1 MTTMASGS
9 PQQRRSGRNPTERPT
24 DQGRQEHCGIGD
36 EELMTSDHKVNIL
49 LVDDQPAKLLSYETI
64 LSGLG
69 ENLIKA
75 ASAREALEHLLKQD
89 IAVILVD
96 VCMPELDGF
105 QLAAMIREHPRFQRT
120 AIIFIS
126 AIHLADVDRLRAYEM
141 GAVDYVPVP
150 VIPEVL
156 RAKVRIFSELYR
168 KTRQLEQLNHE
179 LERRVAERTAELQ
192 ASSARLV
199 QSEQRRSLALAA
211 GQMGS
216 WEWDPVNG
224 RFTWDDG
231 QYRIFGVDPGCFDV
245 TVENVRKLIHPDDWK
260 HLQNAIKPAAP
271 STPSFQSEFRVC
283 RPNGEM
289 RWCIGTAVASV
300 DATDHV
306 VRISGVTVD
315 ITERKEAEER
325 QALLAREVD
334 HRARNALALVQSIV
348 RLTRADTVK
357 SYITAIDGRIAALS
371 RAHTL
376 LAQSRWQGA
385 DLARLADEEFA
396 AYHTGDAQKITATGP
411 DVSIE
416 PRTAQTLALALHEL
430 ATNAAKY
437 GALSV
442 LSGRVQLTWELQPD
456 SLVLRWVESG
466 GPPATPPASPGFGI
480 RVISAS
486 VERQLEGE
494 VRFEWHPEGLQC
506 SLAVPRGENIE
517 PMVRHAGAHRLVAED
532 KTTLPIKLDAGNRVL
547 LVEDEILV
555 AMMMR
560 DVLTE
565 LGFSVV
571 GPFSRLSQA
580 MVAAV
585 HDDIDAGIIDIN
597 LGGEF
602 VYPVA
607 EVLVARR
614 IPFVFVTGYGVES
627 VDGRFGSVPVIKKPL
642 QRQVLE
648 KFFIA
653 AGCEGPAA
661 LRNRKFGNRED
672 LRHTVAHSS
681 G

>member
-1 MTTMASGS
+1 MMQPSVQETATTV
-9 PQQRRSGRNPTERPT
+9 RRRKKS
-24 DQGRQEHCGIGD
+24 
-36 EELMTSDHKVNIL
+36 MTSDDKVNIL

-75 ASAREALEHLLKQD
+75 TSAREALEQLLRHD

-105 QLAAMIREHPRFQRT
+105 QLAAMIREHPRFQKT

-126 AIHLADVDRLRAYEM
+126 AIHITDVDRLRAYEM

-168 KTRQLEQLNHE
+168 KTRQLEQLNAE
-179 LERRVAERTAELQ
+179 LERRVAERTAQLE
-192 ASSARLV
+192 ASSQRLV

-216 WEWDPVNG
+216 WEWDPLHG

-231 QYRIFGVDPGCFDV
+231 QYRIFGVDPQRFELSVD
-245 TVENVRKLIHPDDWK
+245 NVRSLIHPDDWK
-260 HLQNAIKPAAP
+260 HMQSAIKPAAP
-271 STPSFQSEFRVC
+271 NTPSFQSEFRVC

-306 VRISGVTVD
+306 VRISGVTID
-315 ITERKEAEER
+315 ITERKQAEEH
-325 QALLAREVD
+325 QELLAREVD
-334 HRARNALALVQSIV
+334 HRARNALALVNSIV
-348 RLTRADTVK
+348 RLTRADGIK
-357 SYITAIDGRIAALS
+357 SYIAAIDGRIGALA

-385 DLARLADEEFA
+385 DLARLVEEELA
-396 AYHTGDAQKITATGP
+396 PYRTGDAQKITATGP
-411 DVSIE
+411 DVSLE

-430 ATNAAKY
+430 STNAAKY
-437 GALSV
+437 GALSII
-442 LSGRVQLTWELQPD
+442 SGRVQVTWDLRSD
-456 SLVLRWVESG
+456 SLVLRWIESG
-466 GPPATPPASPGFGI
+466 GPPVAPPASAGFGI

-494 VRFEWHPEGLQC
+494 AEFAWDAHGLHC
-506 SLAVPRGENIE
+506 SLTVPRTDKIE
-517 PMVRHAGAHRLVAED
+517 PMARVAGAVRLLSNEKPA
-532 KTTLPIKLDAGNRVL
+532 LPIRLSAGNRIL
-547 LVEDEILV
+547 LVEDEVLV

-560 DVLTE
+560 DLLGE
-565 LGFSVV
+565 LGLSVI
-571 GPFSRLSQA
+571 GPFSRLSEA

-585 HDDIDAGIIDIN
+585 HDEIDGAIIDIN

-607 EVLVARR
+607 DVLVARK

-627 VDGRFGSVPVIKKPL
+627 IESRFGSVPIVKKPVQRPVL
-642 QRQVLE
+642 QNIFVPPE
-648 KFFIA
+648 TEGAAA
-653 AGCEGPAA
+653 AGKPGRTRQELRAA
-661 LRNRKFGNRED
+661 GARS
-672 LRHTVAHSS
+672 AMPS
-681 G
+681 

>member
-1 MTTMASGS
+1 MAS
-9 PQQRRSGRNPTERPT
+9 
-24 DQGRQEHCGIGD
+24 DD
-36 EELMTSDHKVNIL
+36 KVNIL

-64 LSGLG
+64 LAELG

-75 ASAREALEHLLKQD
+75 ASAREALEQLLKHE

-126 AIHLADVDRLRAYEM
+126 AIHLTDVDRLRAYEM

-156 RAKVRIFSELYR
+156 RAKVRIFAELYR
-168 KTRQLEQLNHE
+168 KTRQLEQLNQE
-179 LERRVAERTAELQ
+179 LERRVAERTGELE
-192 ASSARLV
+192 ASTARLM
-199 QSEQRRSLALAA
+199 QSEERRSLALAA

-224 RFTWDDG
+224 DFTWDDG
-231 QYRIFGVDPGCFDV
+231 QYRIFGVDPATFDV
-245 TVENVRKLIHPDDWK
+245 TVDNIKALIHPEDWK
-260 HLQNAIKPAAP
+260 HLQNAIKPAAQN
-271 STPSFQSEFRVC
+271 TPSFQTEFRVC
-283 RPNGEM
+283 RPNGQT
-289 RWCIGTAVASV
+289 RWCIGTAVASA
-300 DATDHV
+300 DATDNII
-306 VRISGVTVD
+306 RISGVTVD
-315 ITERKEAEER
+315 ITDRKDAEER

-348 RLTRADTVK
+348 RLTRSDTIK
-357 SYITAIDGRIAALS
+357 AYIAAVDGRIGALS

-385 DLARLADEEFA
+385 DLARLVEEELA
-396 AYHTGDAQKITATGP
+396 PYRAGDDAKITATGP
-411 DVSIE
+411 DVSLE

-430 ATNAAKY
+430 STNAAKY

-442 LSGRVQLTWELQPD
+442 MPGRVGVTWELQPD
-456 SLVLRWVESG
+456 SLVLRWSESG
-466 GPPATPPASPGFGI
+466 GPVTAPPASPGFGI

-486 VERQLEGE
+486 IERQLEGE
-494 VRFEWHPEGLQC
+494 TAFHWRPEGLHC
-506 SLAVPRGENIE
+506 SLRVPRGDKIE
-517 PMVRHAGAHRLVAED
+517 PLGANGNNANRASAED
-532 KTTLPIKLDAGNRVL
+532 RPALPLRLATGNRVL

-555 AMMMR
+555 AMMMK
-560 DVLTE
+560 DILAE
-565 LGFSVV
+565 FGFSVI
-571 GPFSRLSQA
+571 GPFSRVAEA

-585 HDDIDAGIIDIN
+585 HEDFDAGIIDVN

-607 EVLVARR
+607 DVLVARD

-627 VDGRFGSVPVIKKPL
+627 IENRFAHVPIIKKPVQRAVL
-642 QRQVLE
+642 QKIFV
-648 KFFIA
+648 A
-653 AGCEGPAA
+653 AEGEPATFQKRRA
-661 LRNRKFGNRED
+661 GRVGRAASAGQ
-672 LRHTVAHSS
+672 S
-681 G
+681 

>member
-1 MTTMASGS
+1 MVA
-9 PQQRRSGRNPTERPT
+9 
-24 DQGRQEHCGIGD
+24 DY
-36 EELMTSDHKVNIL
+36 KVNIL

-64 LSGLG
+64 LAGLG

-75 ASAREALEHLLKQD
+75 ASAREALEQLLKQE

-126 AIHLADVDRLRAYEM
+126 AIHLTDVDRLRAYEM

-156 RAKVRIFSELYR
+156 RAKVKIFAELFR
-168 KTRQLEQLNHE
+168 KTRQLEQLNRE
-179 LERRVAERTAELQ
+179 LERRVTERTAELE
-192 ASSARLV
+192 ASTGRLV

-216 WEWDPVNG
+216 WDWDPCNG
-224 RFTWDDG
+224 HFVWDDG
-231 QYRIFGVDPGCFDV
+231 QYRIFGVDPANFEV
-245 TVENVRKLIHPDDWK
+245 TVDNIRALIHPDDWK
-260 HLQNAIKPAAP
+260 HMQNAIKPAAP
-271 STPSFQSEFRVC
+271 STPAFQTEFRVR
-283 RPNGEM
+283 RPNGQL
-289 RWCIGTAVASV
+289 RWCIGTAVASL

-325 QALLAREVD
+325 QVLLAREVD

-357 SYITAIDGRIAALS
+357 SYIAAVEGRIGALS

-376 LAQSRWQGA
+376 LAQSRWHGA
-385 DLARLADEEFA
+385 DLGRLADEELA
-396 AYHTGDAQKITATGP
+396 PYRTSDGDKIVTTGP
-411 DVSIE
+411 DLSLE
-416 PRTAQTLALALHEL
+416 PRAAQTLALALHEL
-430 ATNAAKY
+430 STNAAKY

-442 LSGRVQLTWELQPD
+442 MQGRVALARELKSD
-456 SLVLRWVESG
+456 RLELRWAESG
-466 GPPATPPASPGFGI
+466 GPPVEAPASPGFGI
-480 RVISAS
+480 RVIGAS
-486 VERQLEGE
+486 VERQLEGTA
-494 VRFEWHPEGLQC
+494 VFDWRPEGLHC
-506 SLAVPRGENIE
+506 TLSVPRGDQIG
-517 PMVRHAGAHRLVAED
+517 PLAHDGAARRTNGED
-532 KTTLPIKLDAGNRVL
+532 RPALPLQLATGNRVL

-560 DVLTE
+560 DTLSE
-565 LGFSVV
+565 LGFEVI
-571 GPFSRLSQA
+571 GPFSRLSEA

-585 HDDIDAGIIDIN
+585 HQEFDAGIIDIN

-607 EVLVARR
+607 DVLVARQ
-614 IPFVFVTGYGVES
+614 IPLVFVTGYGVES
-627 VDGRFGSVPVIKKPL
+627 IDGRFGHIPIIKKPV
-642 QRQVLE
+642 QRQVLQNI
-648 KFFIA
+648 FVA
-653 AGCEGPAA
+653 ARSREAGKAPKSRSGAEREGFGLVAA
-661 LRNRKFGNRED
+661 DRSLG
-672 LRHTVAHSS
+672 A
-681 G
+681 

>member
-1 MTTMASGS
+1 MAS
-9 PQQRRSGRNPTERPT
+9 
-24 DQGRQEHCGIGD
+24 DD
-36 EELMTSDHKVNIL
+36 KVNIL

-64 LSGLG
+64 LAELG

-75 ASAREALEHLLKQD
+75 ASAREALEQLLKHE

-126 AIHLADVDRLRAYEM
+126 AIHLTDVDRLRAYEM

-156 RAKVRIFSELYR
+156 RAKVRIFAELYR
-168 KTRQLEQLNHE
+168 KTRQLEQLNQE
-179 LERRVAERTAELQ
+179 LERRVAERTGELE
-192 ASSARLV
+192 ASTARLM
-199 QSEQRRSLALAA
+199 QSEERRSLALAA

-224 RFTWDDG
+224 DFTWDDG
-231 QYRIFGVDPGCFDV
+231 QYRIFGVDPATFDV
-245 TVENVRKLIHPDDWK
+245 TVDNIKALIHPEDWK
-260 HLQNAIKPAAP
+260 HLQNAIKPAAQN
-271 STPSFQSEFRVC
+271 TPSFQTEFRVC
-283 RPNGEM
+283 RPNGQT
-289 RWCIGTAVASV
+289 RWCIGTAVASA
-300 DATDHV
+300 DATDNII
-306 VRISGVTVD
+306 RISGVTVD
-315 ITERKEAEER
+315 ITDRKDAEER

-348 RLTRADTVK
+348 RLTRSDTIK
-357 SYITAIDGRIAALS
+357 SYIAAVDGRIGALS

-385 DLARLADEEFA
+385 DLARLVEEELA
-396 AYHTGDAQKITATGP
+396 PYRAGDDAKITATGP
-411 DVSIE
+411 DVSLE

-430 ATNAAKY
+430 STNAAKY

-442 LSGRVQLTWELQPD
+442 MPGRVGVTWELQPD
-456 SLVLRWVESG
+456 SLVLRWSESG
-466 GPPATPPASPGFGI
+466 GPVTAPPASPGFGI

-486 VERQLEGE
+486 IERQLEGE
-494 VRFEWHPEGLQC
+494 TAFHWRPEGLHC
-506 SLAVPRGENIE
+506 SLRVPRGDKIE
-517 PMVRHAGAHRLVAED
+517 PLGANGNNANRASAED
-532 KTTLPIKLDAGNRVL
+532 RPALPLRLATGNRVL

-555 AMMMR
+555 AMMMK
-560 DVLTE
+560 DILAE
-565 LGFSVV
+565 FGFSVI
-571 GPFSRLSQA
+571 GPFSRVAEA

-585 HDDIDAGIIDIN
+585 HEDFDAGIIDVN

-607 EVLVARR
+607 DVLVARD

-627 VDGRFGSVPVIKKPL
+627 IENRFAHVPIIKKPVQRAVL
-642 QRQVLE
+642 QKIFV
-648 KFFIA
+648 A
-653 AGCEGPAA
+653 AEGEPATFQKRRA
-661 LRNRKFGNRED
+661 GRVGRAASAGQ
-672 LRHTVAHSS
+672 S
-681 G
+681 

>member
-1 MTTMASGS
+1 MAA
-9 PQQRRSGRNPTERPT
+9 
-24 DQGRQEHCGIGD
+24 DD
-36 EELMTSDHKVNIL
+36 KVNIL

-64 LSGLG
+64 LGDLG
-69 ENLIKA
+69 ENLVKA
-75 ASAREALEHLLKQD
+75 ASAREALEYLLKQE

-105 QLAAMIREHPRFQRT
+105 QLAAMIREHPRFQHT

-126 AIHLADVDRLRAYEM
+126 AIHLTDVDRLRAYEM

-156 RAKVRIFSELYR
+156 RAKVRIFAELYR
-168 KTRQLEQLNHE
+168 KTHQLERLNRE
-179 LERRVAERTAELQ
+179 LERRVAERTAEVE

-224 RFTWDDG
+224 DFAWDDG
-231 QYRIFGVDPGCFDV
+231 QYRIFGVDPERFNV
-245 TVENVRKLIHPDDWK
+245 TIENIKALIHPEDWR
-260 HLQNAIKPAAP
+260 HLQNAIKPVTQE
-271 STPSFQSEFRVC
+271 TPSFQAEFRVV
-283 RPNGEM
+283 RPNGEI

-300 DATDHV
+300 DATDHI

-315 ITERKEAEER
+315 ITDRKDAEER

-348 RLTRADTVK
+348 RLTRADTIK
-357 SYITAIDGRIAALS
+357 SYIAAVDGRIGALS

-385 DLARLADEEFA
+385 DLARLADEELA
-396 AYHTGDAQKITATGP
+396 PYRMSDADRVSASGP
-411 DVSIE
+411 DVSLE

-430 ATNAAKY
+430 STNAAKY
-437 GALSV
+437 GALSAI
-442 LSGRVQLTWELQPD
+442 SGRVKLTWDLQPD
-456 SLVLRWVESG
+456 QLVLRWIETG
-466 GPPATPPASPGFGI
+466 GPTTQPPASAGFGI

-486 VERQLEGE
+486 IERQLEGE
-494 VRFEWHPEGLQC
+494 ARFEWLPEGLRC
-506 SLAVPRGENIE
+506 SLAVPCGDQIE
-517 PMVRHAGAHRLVAED
+517 PMARLAGGHRQTDED
-532 KTTLPIKLDAGNRVL
+532 KPALPIKLETGNRLL
-547 LVEDEILV
+547 LVEDEVLV

-560 DVLTE
+560 DILTE

-571 GPFSRLSQA
+571 GPFSRLPDA

-585 HDDIDAGIIDIN
+585 HDEIDAGIIDVN

-607 EVLVARR
+607 DVLVARK

-627 VDGRFGSVPVIKKPL
+627 IDGRFRDVPIIKKPV
-642 QRQVLE
+642 QRQVLQ
-648 KFFIA
+648 KIFV
-653 AGCEGPAA
+653 PADCDEPA
-661 LRNRKFGNRED
+661 KLPSRRLGNGLRRAMSVGQP
-672 LRHTVAHSS
+672 
-681 G
+681 

>member
-1 MTTMASGS
+1 MAA
-9 PQQRRSGRNPTERPT
+9 
-24 DQGRQEHCGIGD
+24 GD
-36 EELMTSDHKVNIL
+36 KVNIL

-64 LSGLG
+64 LAELG

-75 ASAREALEHLLKQD
+75 ASAREALEQLLKQD
-89 IAVILVD
+89 IAIILVD

-105 QLAAMIREHPRFQRT
+105 QLAAMIREHPRFQKT

-126 AIHLADVDRLRAYEM
+126 AIHLTDIDRLRAYEM

-156 RAKVRIFSELYR
+156 RAKVRIFTELYR
-168 KTRQLEQLNHE
+168 KTRQLEQLNQE
-179 LERRVAERTAELQ
+179 LERRVAERTAELE
-192 ASSARLV
+192 ASTARLV
-199 QSEQRRSLALAA
+199 QSEQRRSLALAT

-224 RFTWDDG
+224 DFVWDDG
-231 QYRIFGVDPGCFDV
+231 QYRIFGVDPDSFDL
-245 TVENVRKLIHPDDWK
+245 TIDNIKALIHPEDWK
-260 HLQNAIKPAAP
+260 HLQNAIKPAVQ
-271 STPSFQSEFRVC
+271 STPSFQTEFRVC
-283 RPNGEM
+283 RPNGQL

-300 DATDHV
+300 DATDHI

-315 ITERKEAEER
+315 ITDRKDAEER

-348 RLTRADTVK
+348 RLTKADTIK
-357 SYITAIDGRIAALS
+357 SYIAAVDGRIGALS

-385 DLARLADEEFA
+385 GLARLVDEELA
-396 AYHTGDAQKITATGP
+396 PYRTGDADKITASGP
-411 DVSIE
+411 DVSLE

-430 ATNAAKY
+430 STNAAKY

-442 LSGRVQLTWELQPD
+442 MAGRVDLAWELQPEM
-456 SLVLRWVESG
+456 LVLRWSESG
-466 GPPATPPASPGFGI
+466 GPSTQPPATPGFGI

-486 VERQLEGE
+486 VERQLDGE
-494 VRFEWHPEGLQC
+494 VRFEWQPEGLRC
-506 SLAVPRGENIE
+506 SLAVPRGDKIE
-517 PMVRHAGAHRLVAED
+517 PLARVSAHRMVVDVKPA
-532 KTTLPIKLDAGNRVL
+532 LPLQLETGNRLL

-560 DVLTE
+560 DILTD
-565 LGFSVV
+565 LGFTVV
-571 GPFSRLSQA
+571 GPFSRLSEA

-585 HDDIDAGIIDIN
+585 HESIDAGIIDIN

-607 EVLVARR
+607 DVLAARKL
-614 IPFVFVTGYGVES
+614 PFVFVTGYGVES
-627 VDGRFGSVPVIKKPL
+627 IDGRFAHVPIVKKPV
-642 QRQVLE
+642 QRQALQGIFLPAE
-648 KFFIA
+648 QDSA
-653 AGCEGPAA
+653 APPNGRYAA
-661 LRNRKFGNRED
+661 ARGGLSRAAAS
-672 LRHTVAHSS
+672 VARS
-681 G
+681 

>member
-1 MTTMASGS
+1 MAPRDS
-9 PQQRRSGRNPTERPT
+9 
-24 DQGRQEHCGIGD
+24 
-36 EELMTSDHKVNIL
+36 VNIL

-64 LSGLG
+64 LVGLG

-75 ASAREALEHLLKQD
+75 SSAREALEQLLKQD
-89 IAVILVD
+89 IALILVD

-105 QLAAMIREHPRFQRT
+105 QLAAMIREHPRFQHT

-126 AIHLADVDRLRAYEM
+126 AIHLTDVDRLRAYEM

-156 RAKVRIFSELYR
+156 RAKVRIFAELYR
-168 KTRQLEQLNHE
+168 KTRELEALNHE
-179 LERRVAERTAELQ
+179 LERRVVERTKELE
-192 ASSARLV
+192 SSSGRLV

-216 WEWDPVNG
+216 WEWDPISGDFV
-224 RFTWDDG
+224 WDDG
-231 QYRIFGVDPGCFDV
+231 QYRIFGVDPESFEV
-245 TVENVRKLIHPDDWK
+245 TVENIKKLIHPEDWK
-260 HLQNAIKPAAP
+260 HLQNAVQP
-271 STPSFQSEFRVC
+271 SEEHTSTFQTEFRVC
-283 RPNGEM
+283 RPNGEL
-289 RWCIGTAVASV
+289 RWCVGTAVASV
-300 DATDHV
+300 DATDHI

-315 ITERKEAEER
+315 ITDRKEAEER
-325 QALLAREVD
+325 QVLLAREVD

-357 SYITAIDGRIAALS
+357 SYIGAVDGRIGALS

-385 DLARLADEEFA
+385 DLARLVDEELA
-396 AYHTGDAQKITATGP
+396 PYRAGDGDKVATSGP
-411 DVSIE
+411 DISLD

-430 ATNAAKY
+430 STNAAKY

-442 LSGRVQLTWELQPD
+442 MSGQVKVTWELQPD
-456 SLVLRWVESG
+456 SLVLRWTESG
-466 GPPATPPASPGFGI
+466 GPSTVPPASPGFGI

-486 VERQLEGE
+486 IERQLEGE
-494 VRFEWHPEGLQC
+494 AAFHWRPEGLHC
-506 SLAVPRGENIE
+506 SLAVPRSDKIE
-517 PMVRHAGAHRLVAED
+517 PLVRPVGALWSAGEDRPALPLRL
-532 KTTLPIKLDAGNRVL
+532 KTGNRVL

-555 AMMMR
+555 AMMMK
-560 DVLTE
+560 DIMTE

-571 GPFSRLSQA
+571 GPFSRLAEA

-585 HDDIDAGIIDIN
+585 HDEIDAGIIDIN

-607 EVLVARR
+607 DVLAARK

-627 VDGRFGSVPVIKKPL
+627 IDGRFGYVPIVKKPV
-642 QRQVLE
+642 QRQVLQKVFAPPE
-648 KFFIA
+648 AEEPAKLSKRRNGSERLGRA
-653 AGCEGPAA
+653 ASAGQ
-661 LRNRKFGNRED
+661 
-672 LRHTVAHSS
+672 T
-681 G
+681 

>member
-1 MTTMASGS
+1 MAS
-9 PQQRRSGRNPTERPT
+9 
-24 DQGRQEHCGIGD
+24 DD
-36 EELMTSDHKVNIL
+36 KVNIL

-64 LSGLG
+64 LAELG
-69 ENLIKA
+69 ERLIKA
-75 ASAREALEHLLKQD
+75 ASAKEALEHLLKHD

-126 AIHLADVDRLRAYEM
+126 AIHLTDVDRLRAYEM

-156 RAKVRIFSELYR
+156 RAKVKIFAELYR
-168 KTRQLEQLNHE
+168 KTRQLEQLNQE
-179 LERRVAERTAELQ
+179 LERRVAERTAELE
-192 ASSARLV
+192 ASTARLL
-199 QSEQRRSLALAA
+199 QSEERRSLALAA

-224 RFTWDDG
+224 RFVWDDG
-231 QYRIFGVDPGCFDV
+231 QYRIFGVDPATFELSVD
-245 TVENVRKLIHPDDWK
+245 NVRALIHPEDWK

-271 STPSFQSEFRVC
+271 NTPSFQSEFRVC
-283 RPNGEM
+283 RPNGEL

-300 DATDHV
+300 DATDNV

-315 ITERKEAEER
+315 ITDRKEAEER
-325 QALLAREVD
+325 QVLLAREVD

-348 RLTRADTVK
+348 RLTRSDNIK
-357 SYITAIDGRIAALS
+357 SYITAVDGRIGALA

-385 DLARLADEEFA
+385 DLARLVHEELAPFRTDGSERTTA
-396 AYHTGDAQKITATGP
+396 AGP
-411 DVSIE
+411 DVSLE

-442 LSGRVQLTWELQPD
+442 QPGQVAVDWELQPHG
-456 SLVLRWVESG
+456 LLLRWTESG
-466 GPPATPPASPGFGI
+466 GPPPQPPAAPGFGI
-480 RVISAS
+480 RLISAS
-486 VERQLEGE
+486 IERQLAGE
-494 VRFEWHPEGLQC
+494 AIFHWRSEGLYC
-506 SLAVPRGENIE
+506 TLRVPRRDQIDALSHR
-517 PMVRHAGAHRLVAED
+517 PGAHARVGEERLD
-532 KTTLPIKLDAGNRVL
+532 LPLQIDTGNRVL

-555 AMMMR
+555 AMMMK
-560 DVLTE
+560 DILTE

-571 GPFSRLSQA
+571 GPFSRLGEA

-585 HDDIDAGIIDIN
+585 HEEINAGIIDVN

-607 EVLVARR
+607 DVLAARK
-614 IPFVFVTGYGVES
+614 IPFVFITGYGVES
-627 VDGRFGSVPVIKKPL
+627 IDSRFGYVPIVKKPV
-642 QRQVLE
+642 QRQVLQKIFVPPE
-648 KFFIA
+648 SAEA
-653 AGCEGPAA
+653 ARLSKRRYGAERVGRAA
-661 LRNRKFGNRED
+661 SA
-672 LRHTVAHSS
+672 TQP
-681 G
+681 

>member
-1 MTTMASGS
+1 MAS
-9 PQQRRSGRNPTERPT
+9 
-24 DQGRQEHCGIGD
+24 DD
-36 EELMTSDHKVNIL
+36 KVNIL

-64 LSGLG
+64 LAELG

-75 ASAREALEHLLKQD
+75 ASAREALEQLLKHE

-126 AIHLADVDRLRAYEM
+126 AIHLTDVDRLRAYEM

-156 RAKVRIFSELYR
+156 RAKVRIFAELYR
-168 KTRQLEQLNHE
+168 KTRQLEQLNQE
-179 LERRVAERTAELQ
+179 LERRVAERTGELE
-192 ASSARLV
+192 ASTARLM
-199 QSEQRRSLALAA
+199 QSEERRSLALAA

-224 RFTWDDG
+224 DFTWDDG
-231 QYRIFGVDPGCFDV
+231 QYRIFGVDPATFDV
-245 TVENVRKLIHPDDWK
+245 TVDNIKALIHPEDWK
-260 HLQNAIKPAAP
+260 HLQNAIKPAAQN
-271 STPSFQSEFRVC
+271 TPSFQTEFRVC
-283 RPNGEM
+283 RPNGQT
-289 RWCIGTAVASV
+289 RWCIGTAVASA
-300 DATDHV
+300 DATDNII
-306 VRISGVTVD
+306 RISGVTVD
-315 ITERKEAEER
+315 ITDRKDAEER

-348 RLTRADTVK
+348 RLTRSDTIK
-357 SYITAIDGRIAALS
+357 AYIAAVDGRIGALS

-385 DLARLADEEFA
+385 DLARLVEEELA
-396 AYHTGDAQKITATGP
+396 PYRAGDDAKITATGP
-411 DVSIE
+411 DVSLE

-430 ATNAAKY
+430 STNAAKY

-442 LSGRVQLTWELQPD
+442 MPGRVGVTWELQPD
-456 SLVLRWVESG
+456 SLVLRWSESG
-466 GPPATPPASPGFGI
+466 GPVTAPPASPGFGI

-486 VERQLEGE
+486 IERQLEGE
-494 VRFEWHPEGLQC
+494 TAFHWRPEGLHC
-506 SLAVPRGENIE
+506 SLRVPRGDKIE
-517 PMVRHAGAHRLVAED
+517 PLGANGNNANRAGAEDRPALPLRLA
-532 KTTLPIKLDAGNRVL
+532 TGNRVL

-555 AMMMR
+555 AMMMK
-560 DVLTE
+560 DILAE
-565 LGFSVV
+565 FGFSVI
-571 GPFSRLSQA
+571 GPFSRVAEA

-585 HDDIDAGIIDIN
+585 HEDFDAGIIDVN

-607 EVLVARR
+607 DVLVARD

-627 VDGRFGSVPVIKKPL
+627 IENRFAHVPIIKKPVQRAVL
-642 QRQVLE
+642 QKIFV
-648 KFFIA
+648 A
-653 AGCEGPAA
+653 AEGEPATFQKRRA
-661 LRNRKFGNRED
+661 GRVGRAASAGQ
-672 LRHTVAHSS
+672 S
-681 G
+681 

>member
-1 MTTMASGS
+1 MAS
-9 PQQRRSGRNPTERPT
+9 
-24 DQGRQEHCGIGD
+24 DD
-36 EELMTSDHKVNIL
+36 KVNIL

-64 LSGLG
+64 LADLG
-69 ENLIKA
+69 ESLIKA
-75 ASAREALEHLLKQD
+75 ASAREALEQLLKHD

-126 AIHLADVDRLRAYEM
+126 AIHLTDVDRLRAYEM

-156 RAKVRIFSELYR
+156 RAKVKIFAELYR
-168 KTRQLEQLNHE
+168 KTRELEQLNRE
-179 LERRVAERTAELQ
+179 LERRVAERTAELE
-192 ASSARLV
+192 ASTARLM
-199 QSEQRRSLALAA
+199 QSEERRSLALAA

-224 RFTWDDG
+224 HFIWDDG
-231 QYRIFGVDPGCFDV
+231 QYRIFGVDSASFDV
-245 TVENVRKLIHPDDWK
+245 TIDNIKALIHPEDWK
-260 HLQNAIKPAAP
+260 HLQNAIKPPAAHN
-271 STPSFQSEFRVC
+271 TPSFQTEFRVC
-283 RPNGEM
+283 RPNGQL

-300 DATDHV
+300 DATDNI

-315 ITERKEAEER
+315 ITDRKEAEER

-348 RLTRADTVK
+348 RLTRSDTIK
-357 SYITAIDGRIAALS
+357 AYIAAVDGRIGALS

-385 DLARLADEEFA
+385 DLARLVDEELAPYRSNDAEKIA
-396 AYHTGDAQKITATGP
+396 AVGP
-411 DVSIE
+411 DVSLE

-430 ATNAAKY
+430 STNAAKY

-442 LSGRVQLTWELQPD
+442 ISGRVEVAWDLQPE
-456 SLVLRWVESG
+456 SLVLRWTESG
-466 GPPATPPASPGFGI
+466 GPPTQPPVSPGFGI

-486 VERQLEGE
+486 IERQLEGE
-494 VRFEWHPEGLQC
+494 AAFHWRPEGLHC
-506 SLAVPRGENIE
+506 SLRVPRGDNIE
-517 PMVRHAGAHRLVAED
+517 PLARQASGHRAAGED
-532 KTTLPIKLDAGNRVL
+532 KPALPLRLETGNRIL

-555 AMMMR
+555 AMMMK
-560 DVLTE
+560 DILTE
-565 LGFSVV
+565 LGFSVI
-571 GPFSRLSQA
+571 GPFSRLAEA

-607 EVLVARR
+607 DVLAARK

-627 VDGRFGSVPVIKKPL
+627 IDGRFGYVPIVKKPI
-642 QRQVLE
+642 QRQVLQRIFVRAGSGDSATLP
-648 KFFIA
+648 KRYGGGRVGRA
-653 AGCEGPAA
+653 ATAG
-661 LRNRKFGNRED
+661 R
-672 LRHTVAHSS
+672 S
-681 G
+681 

>member
-1 MTTMASGS
+1 M
-9 PQQRRSGRNPTERPT
+9 
-24 DQGRQEHCGIGD
+24 DD
-36 EELMTSDHKVNIL
+36 KVNIL

-64 LSGLG
+64 LAGLG
-69 ENLIKA
+69 ETLIKA
-75 ASAREALEHLLKQD
+75 ASAREALEQLLKQD

-126 AIHLADVDRLRAYEM
+126 AIHLTDVDRLRAYEM

-156 RAKVRIFSELYR
+156 RAKVKIFAELYR
-168 KTRQLEQLNHE
+168 KTRQLEQLNRE
-179 LERRVAERTAELQ
+179 LERRVAERTAELE
-192 ASSARLV
+192 ASTTGLV

-211 GQMGS
+211 GRMGS
-216 WEWDPVNG
+216 WDWDPVAG
-224 RFTWDDG
+224 HFAWDDG
-231 QYRIFGVDPGCFDV
+231 QYRIFGVDPESFAL
-245 TVENVRKLIHPDDWK
+245 TIENIRALIHPDDWS
-260 HLQNAIKPAAP
+260 HLQNAIKPTAQSSPA
-271 STPSFQSEFRVC
+271 FQTEFRVI
-283 RPNGEM
+283 RPDGQL

-325 QALLAREVD
+325 QVLLAREVD

-348 RLTRADTVK
+348 RLTRADTIK
-357 SYITAIDGRIAALS
+357 SYIAAVEGRIGALS

-385 DLARLADEEFA
+385 DLARLADEEVA
-396 AYHTGDAQKITATGP
+396 AYRTGDADKIVVRGP
-411 DVSIE
+411 DLSLE

-430 ATNAAKY
+430 STNAAKY
-437 GALSV
+437 GALSE
-442 LSGRVQLTWELQPD
+442 LAGRVSLTWELKPD
-456 SLVLRWVESG
+456 RLVLQWTETD
-466 GPPATPPASPGFGI
+466 GPPVKAPASPGFGI
-480 RVISAS
+480 RVIGAS

-494 VRFEWHPEGLQC
+494 AAFDWRPEGLC
-506 SLAVPRGENIE
+506 CTLSVPRSEQIGIL
-517 PMVRHAGAHRLVAED
+517 AHDSVGRRTNGED
-532 KTTLPIKLDAGNRVL
+532 KSQLPLQLATGNRVL

-560 DVLTE
+560 DILSE

-571 GPFSRLSQA
+571 GPFSRVAEA

-585 HDDIDAGIIDIN
+585 HEEFDAGIIDIN

-607 EVLVARR
+607 DVLVARK
-614 IPFVFVTGYGVES
+614 IPFVFITGYGVES
-627 VDGRFGSVPVIKKPL
+627 IDSRFANVPILKKPI
-642 QRQVLE
+642 QRQVLQSI
-648 KFFIA
+648 FVA
-653 AGCEGPAA
+653 ADSDGPAMA
-661 LRNRKFGNRED
+661 RGRYGARARRPLSVGQP
-672 LRHTVAHSS
+672 
-681 G
+681 